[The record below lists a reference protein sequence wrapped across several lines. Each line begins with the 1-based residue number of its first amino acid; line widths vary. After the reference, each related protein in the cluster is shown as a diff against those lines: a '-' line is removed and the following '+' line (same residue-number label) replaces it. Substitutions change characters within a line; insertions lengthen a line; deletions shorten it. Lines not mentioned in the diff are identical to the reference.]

1 MSGVEFQKVNGVTR
15 SVYKQFDG
23 SIKLADECICWD
35 GVKKLNCPIDE
46 HAAAARNPEK
56 SEASTGISTVL
67 TSESTKF

>member
-46 HAAAARNPEK
+46 HAAACSQAREK
-56 SEASTGISTVL
+56 SEASTGCRKEVL
-67 TSESTKF
+67 

>member
-1 MSGVEFQKVNGVTR
+1 MSGVKFQKVNGVTR

-46 HAAAARNPEK
+46 HAAEARKPVE
-56 SEASTGISTVL
+56 ETVNSVQGSKTL
-67 TSESTKF
+67 K